1 MFSLGKITQV
11 PNLLGTEG
19 AMVPP
24 KPEMAQAEARLVP
37 DGCDDVQHL
46 AALLTLHALTQL
58 AAGSDLTNG
67 D

>member
-1 MFSLGKITQV
+1 MFSLGKIKQI

-46 AALLTLHALTQL
+46 AALLTPHALTQL
-58 AAGSDLTNG
+58 AAGSGLPN
-67 D
+67 